1 MDQKLTKAERLKS
14 RKQIARLF
22 SGNSSAFSYPVK
34 FNWAVGPGDQ
44 QMPVQ
49 VMFSVSKRNFKRAVD
64 RNRIKRLLKESYR
77 KNKWILY
84 NELETNQG
92 KLILACIYVG
102 KEILSYEDV
111 RKAMEEGLKKIAK
124 QLNSARKNQE

>member
-34 FNWAVGPGDQ
+34 FNWNMGPEDQ
-44 QMPVQ
+44 KMPIQ
-49 VMFSVSKRNFKRAVD
+49 VMFSVSKRHFKRAVD
-64 RNRIKRLLKESYR
+64 RNRIKRLLRESYR

-84 NELETNQG
+84 NQLERNQR

-102 KEILSYEDV
+102 KEIPGYDDIH
-111 RKAMEEGLKKIAK
+111 KAMEEGLKKIRK
-124 QLNSARKNQE
+124 QLNNTNRDQE